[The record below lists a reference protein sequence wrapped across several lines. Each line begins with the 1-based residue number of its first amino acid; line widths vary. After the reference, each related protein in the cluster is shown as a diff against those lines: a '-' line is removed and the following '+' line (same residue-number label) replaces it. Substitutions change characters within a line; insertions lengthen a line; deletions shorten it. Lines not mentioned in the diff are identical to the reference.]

1 MGDNPVCVEILFQI
15 MLLTSARGNNA
26 ISLYVLS
33 MCSNLKATLIPEQ
46 LNYGEYPTS
55 WLHGIFGFDL
65 KSGKRQTAY
74 EWKSTDAK
82 VQYAST
88 FPWGI
93 IDHEFYQRHSNTKL
107 PFCRLLSL
115 RRQSKSLLYLFLV
128 SFLHSFHPNR
138 NQCLTP
144 LKTMK
149 TKSSIY
155 AIKMYSEVQI
165 NKRRSS

>member
-1 MGDNPVCVEILFQI
+1 MGDNPVCVEIVFQI

-33 MCSNLKATLIPEQ
+33 GCRNLKATLIPVQ

-65 KSGKRQTAY
+65 KSGKGQTAC

-93 IDHEFYQRHSNTKL
+93 IHHEFYRRHSNTKL
-107 PFCRLLSL
+107 PFAGC
-115 RRQSKSLLYLFLV
+115 YLFGDNRKVSCFLV

-155 AIKMYSEVQI
+155 AIKMSSEVQI
-165 NKRRSS
+165 NKRRSP

>member
-33 MCSNLKATLIPEQ
+33 GYRNLKATLIPVQ

-65 KSGKRQTAY
+65 KSGKGQTAC

-93 IDHEFYQRHSNTKL
+93 IDHEFYWRHSNTK
-107 PFCRLLSL
+107 PPIS
-115 RRQSKSLLYLFLV
+115 SETIEMSLV
-128 SFLHSFHPNR
+128 SFTRICSSFIQPKLQSMSDPSQNNE
-138 NQCLTP
+138 NQ
-144 LKTMK
+144 
-149 TKSSIY
+149 
-155 AIKMYSEVQI
+155 IKHLCYKNVYWGTDQ
-165 NKRRSS
+165 